1 MSRAATTVSEGL
13 KRVPPFPPVAAK
25 LLNLLA
31 KPEVET
37 NEVARLISGDATF
50 TARILQRINSLEF
63 GLVTPITN
71 VRQAV
76 ALLGTDLTRQLIVT
90 QATAAYAKGA
100 LRTQEL

>member
-1 MSRAATTVSEGL
+1 MSRVATTVSDGL

-37 NEVARLISGDATF
+37 NEVAELISGDATF
-50 TARILQRINSLEF
+50 TARILQRINSVEF
-63 GLVTPITN
+63 GLVTPVTN

-76 ALLGTDLTRQLIVT
+76 ALLGVDLTLKLASRY
-90 QATAAYAKGA
+90 ARAAG
-100 LRTQEL
+100 TNG